1 MAKHV
6 DITKWDKHKIGT
18 EYMNAMVKLELAER
32 RLNSMTLSDG
42 TVPET
47 RFMQNVET
55 IRQAREEIKTMGTDF
70 ISFKAIVLAH
80 MDWMSIDIKWKEDQL
95 HQDKDGSIE
104 YSKELSAVL
113 AFVKE
118 LKGE

>member
-6 DITKWDKHKIGT
+6 DITKWDRHKIGT

-32 RLNSMTLSDG
+32 RLASMTLSDG

-47 RFMQNVET
+47 RFMNHAET
-55 IRQAREEIKTMGTDF
+55 VRQAREEIKTMGTDF
-70 ISFKAIVLAH
+70 ISFKAIVFAH
-80 MDWMSIDIKWKEDQL
+80 MDWMSTDIKWKEDQL
-95 HQDKDGSIE
+95 HDGEGVPVE
-104 YSKELSAVL
+104 YSKELTAAL
-113 AFVKE
+113 EFVKE